1 METRIKL
8 AERARKELAAR
19 YRARLDAERE
29 VVAYLR
35 GIVDALDIPPDSIEG
50 FDDETGELLI
60 ADPPD
65 SAPPTE

>member
-1 METRIKL
+1 AGSPRTASPGWR
-8 AERARKELAAR
+8 AAR

-35 GIVDALDIPPDSIEG
+35 GIVDALDIAPDTVEG

-65 SAPPTE
+65 KPPTTE